1 MCNNINSHVN
11 TPLKTPDQ
19 SVTVCYLE
27 LNDIFLPGNE
37 KTLSFLV
44 LSLNVQ
50 SYAKTQGSDYPT

>member
-27 LNDIFLPGNE
+27 LNDIFSALKWKNFE
-37 KTLSFLV
+37 LS
-44 LSLNVQ
+44 S
-50 SYAKTQGSDYPT
+50 S